1 MAAIISRI
9 TRENRARKE
18 RMGKEV
24 SIAKCTYHLEEFP
37 ERFVPAKHNK
47 YLKNRNIFLAV
58 ERMNA
63 RVQEQ
68 FQKRI
73 QGEMDIRQSSTTG
86 TKMDPDMGRDC
97 AWWRTFCCECFV
109 IRQSLQETREAPTAG
124 RTSSS
129 GSLIIL
135 VILHLIFGP
144 QAWHSKNVWTCN
156 FQLLTELDSIKS
168 LNFTRIT

>member
-24 SIAKCTYHLEEFP
+24 SIAKCTYHLDEFP

-73 QGEMDIRQSSTTG
+73 QGEMDGRQSSSIG

-97 AWWRTFCCECFV
+97 AWWRTCCCECFV
-109 IRQSLQETREAPTAG
+109 IRQSSITRD
-124 RTSSS
+124 
-129 GSLIIL
+129 
-135 VILHLIFGP
+135 
-144 QAWHSKNVWTCN
+144 Q
-156 FQLLTELDSIKS
+156 KS
-168 LNFTRIT
+168 LYSRSHIKWICHYYLVVPQSDIRGDNI

>member
-24 SIAKCTYHLEEFP
+24 SIAKCTYHLDEFP

-86 TKMDPDMGRDC
+86 TTKMDSSDC
-97 AWWRTFCCECFV
+97 AWWRTCFCECFV
-109 IRQSLQETREAPTAG
+109 IRQS
-124 RTSSS
+124 
-129 GSLIIL
+129 
-135 VILHLIFGP
+135 
-144 QAWHSKNVWTCN
+144 
-156 FQLLTELDSIKS
+156 
-168 LNFTRIT
+168 